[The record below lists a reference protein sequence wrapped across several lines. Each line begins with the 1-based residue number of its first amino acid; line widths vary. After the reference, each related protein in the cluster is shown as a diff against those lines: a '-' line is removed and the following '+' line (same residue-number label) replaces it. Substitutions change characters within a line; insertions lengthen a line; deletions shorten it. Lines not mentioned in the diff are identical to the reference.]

1 MAETIFQI
9 HRTQVFVPSVQF
21 CCAMYCFRKNKT
33 VVCFRFLIQL
43 ELILQCITY
52 IFPSLQLHVCRYN
65 HCITELVPVPQIVFC
80 CNFLI
85 HPYPLHYST
94 LCPSDPSENS
104 HKTTSFRV
112 NTKNQKVPFHKRV
125 HYICKYIYS
134 CDYIIIYH
142 IIHIPYDTPR
152 YLRQPFLLQP

>member
-1 MAETIFQI
+1 MFSFFDPIGIDSPVHNIHFPFSTAPCMQI
-9 HRTQVFVPSVQF
+9 QSLYHR
-21 CCAMYCFRKNKT
+21 
-33 VVCFRFLIQL
+33 
-43 ELILQCITY
+43 
-52 IFPSLQLHVCRYN
+52 
-65 HCITELVPVPQIVFC
+65 VPQIVFC